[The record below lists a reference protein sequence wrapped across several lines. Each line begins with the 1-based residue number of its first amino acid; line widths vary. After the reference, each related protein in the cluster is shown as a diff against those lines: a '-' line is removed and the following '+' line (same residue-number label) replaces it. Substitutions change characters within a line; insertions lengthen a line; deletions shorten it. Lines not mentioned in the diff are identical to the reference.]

1 MEQCKICRE
10 EDALLSDILV
20 EGGVIKVCGKCIELM
35 ACSYARFWAP
45 IPKVSTVLKRE
56 EC

>member
-20 EGGVIKVCGKCIELM
+20 KGGVIKVCGKCIELM

-45 IPKVSTVLKRE
+45 IPKVSTVLKGE